1 MFWSTKN
8 STVYN
13 YPSANIASPSTITIT
28 GNIASPSTITIT
40 GVGGGGSG
48 GSGVVSISNV
58 FTLPMSGMGGGNS
71 VLSSSGWTTN
81 YGAPPSNT
89 ISITGTIVIDSD
101 VPTIKTKK
109 HKIDIDKVYE
119 NLEIINEMFNII
131 VPDFDKLNKHPT
143 LMDAFV
149 QYDSAKHIEP
159 RYNSEQLKAAYQQF
173 KLLEALLT
181 EEKNDNS

>member
-28 GNIASPSTITIT
+28 GSLAPAT
-40 GVGGGGSG
+40 GGTFTVPTSGTGS
-48 GSGVVSISNV
+48 SNQ
-58 FTLPMSGMGGGNS
+58 

-181 EEKNDNS
+181 EETKNGHKQN

>member
-28 GNIASPSTITIT
+28 G
-40 GVGGGGSG
+40 GSG
-48 GSGVVSISNV
+48 GSGVVSISNS
-58 FTLPMSGMGGGNS
+58 TLPMSGMGSSNS
-71 VLSSSGWTTN
+71 VLSSSVWTTN

-109 HKIDIDKVYE
+109 HRIDIDKVYE

-181 EEKNDNS
+181 EETKNGHK

>member
-13 YPSANIASPSTITIT
+13 YPSSNSNPSTVTIT
-28 GNIASPSTITIT
+28 G
-40 GVGGGGSG
+40 GGGGG
-48 GSGVVSISNV
+48 GAGQYLG
-58 FTLPMSGMGGGNS
+58 T
-71 VLSSSGWTTN
+71 SGWTSVI
-81 YGAPPSNT
+81 SNSPIT
-89 ISITGTIVIDSD
+89 QGSITLTGNVILDGD
-101 VPTIKTKK
+101 TPCINTKK

-119 NLEIINEMFNII
+119 NLQIINEMFHII
-131 VPDFDKLNKHPT
+131 VPDFNKFENHPT

-159 RYNSEQLKAAYQQF
+159 RYNSEEFKAAYHQF
-173 KLLEALLT
+173 KLLEALIT

>member
-13 YPSANIASPSTITIT
+13 YPVYKNYPNSNPSTVTIT
-28 GNIASPSTITIT
+28 
-40 GVGGGGSG
+40 GGGGSAG
-48 GSGVVSISNV
+48 STFTVPTSGVGSSNQILG
-58 FTLPMSGMGGGNS
+58 T
-71 VLSSSGWTTN
+71 SGWTSVI
-81 YGAPPSNT
+81 SNGPIT
-89 ISITGTIVIDSD
+89 QGSITLTGNVILDGD
-101 VPTIKTKK
+101 TPCINTKK

-119 NLEIINEMFNII
+119 NLQIINEMFHVI
-131 VPDFDKLNKHPT
+131 VPDFNKFEKHPT

-159 RYNSEQLKAAYQQF
+159 RYNSEEFKAAYHQF
-173 KLLEALLT
+173 KLLEALIT

>member
-8 STVYN
+8 STVYS
-13 YPSANIASPSTITIT
+13 YPSPNIASPSTVTVT
-28 GNIASPSTITIT
+28 G
-40 GVGGGGSG
+40 GGGGGSSG
-48 GSGVVSISNV
+48 IVAIPASSIVNTATGSTG
-58 FTLPMSGMGGGNS
+58 LSGQYLGT
-71 VLSSSGWTTN
+71 SGWTSVVSSS
-81 YGAPPSNT
+81 SNLSQGSIT
-89 ISITGTIVIDSD
+89 ISGNIVLDND
-101 VPTIKTKK
+101 VAIINTKK

-119 NLEIINEMFNII
+119 NLQIINEMFHVI
-131 VPDFDKLNKHPT
+131 VPDFNKFEKHPT

-159 RYNSEQLKAAYQQF
+159 RYNSEEFKAAYHQF